1 MFLWTIKWVIVS
13 IILILLI
20 HNIFIFLK
28 DSLTIP
34 KTRDLVSM
42 DARYQELNE
51 SARITTEKKEP
62 ENNVSVT
69 KPSAMEYELK
79 DYLNNIGNNAESSN
93 NADSSKNT
101 DDSTTSVTD
110 IESIINLNKPD

>member
-51 SARITTEKKEP
+51 SARISTEKKEP
-62 ENNVSVT
+62 EDNVAVS
-69 KPSAMEYELK
+69 KPNDMEYELK
-79 DYLNNIGNNAESSN
+79 EYLNKIDNSATSSIKDTTN
-93 NADSSKNT
+93 
-101 DDSTTSVTD
+101 TSVTD
-110 IESIINLNKPD
+110 IDSIINLNKPD

>member
-1 MFLWTIKWVIVS
+1 M
-13 IILILLI
+13 

-51 SARITTEKKEP
+51 SARITTEKKELEDNVAGSKP
-62 ENNVSVT
+62 NN
-69 KPSAMEYELK
+69 MEYELK
-79 DYLNNIGNNAESSN
+79 EYLNNIGNTDTSSIP
-93 NADSSKNT
+93 DT
-101 DDSTTSVTD
+101 STSSVTD
-110 IESIINLNKPD
+110 IDNIINLNKPD

>member
-1 MFLWTIKWVIVS
+1 MLLWTIKWVIVS

-42 DARYQELNE
+42 DTRYQELNE

-62 ENNVSVT
+62 EDNVVVS
-69 KPSAMEYELK
+69 KPNEMEYELK
-79 DYLNNIGNNAESSN
+79 EYLNKIDN
-93 NADSSKNT
+93 
-101 DDSTTSVTD
+101 STTSSIKDTANTLVTNID
-110 IESIINLNKPD
+110 SIINLNKPD

>member
-1 MFLWTIKWVIVS
+1 MFLWTTKWVIVS
-13 IILILLI
+13 IILILLM

-62 ENNVSVT
+62 ENNVAVS
-69 KPSAMEYELK
+69 KSNDMEYELK
-79 DYLNNIGNNAESSN
+79 EYLNNIGNTDTSSIP
-93 NADSSKNT
+93 DT
-101 DDSTTSVTD
+101 STSSVTD
-110 IESIINLNKPD
+110 IDNIINLNKPD

>member
-13 IILILLI
+13 IILILLM

-42 DARYQELNE
+42 DVRYQELNE

-62 ENNVSVT
+62 ENKN
-69 KPSAMEYELK
+69 KDKNPNPMENELK
-79 DYLNNIGNNAESSN
+79 EYLNNIDNS
-93 NADSSKNT
+93 DT
-101 DDSTTSVTD
+101 STSSVTD
-110 IESIINLNKPD
+110 IDNIINLNKPD

>member
-13 IILILLI
+13 IILILLM

-62 ENNVSVT
+62 ENNVAVS
-69 KPSAMEYELK
+69 KSNDMEYELK
-79 DYLNNIGNNAESSN
+79 EYLNNIGNTDTTDTSSIP
-93 NADSSKNT
+93 DT
-101 DDSTTSVTD
+101 STSSVTD
-110 IESIINLNKPD
+110 IDNIINLNKPD